1 MDWVCVMLF
10 AITLTYCLLDI
21 REILPFFLLEDSR
34 TRKHSLLK
42 LGLALAFDTGSTFA
56 CGPIHIE
63 FFCVFKMDKAGYPDV
78 TSV

>member
-1 MDWVCVMLF
+1 MCDAVSNYFNLLLVRHQRDF
-10 AITLTYCLLDI
+10 AI
-21 REILPFFLLEDSR
+21 FFSLEDSR

-63 FFCVFKMDKAGYPDV
+63 FFCVFKMDKAGYTDI
-78 TSV
+78 TSVYR